1 MQESGA
7 IRINLGLGGD
17 VMNKYHRSSLLLI
30 IIVSITIIL
39 STYWLD
45 LEIGYGIIL
54 LLIAVGYTIYLNFK
68 ALRYEQKKDK
78 QLQ

>member
-1 MQESGA
+1 
-7 IRINLGLGGD
+7 
-17 VMNKYHRSSLLLI
+17 MNKYHRSSLLLI

-54 LLIAVGYTIYLNFK
+54 LFLAVGYTIYLNFK
-68 ALRYEQKKDK
+68 ALRNEQKKDK

>member
-1 MQESGA
+1 
-7 IRINLGLGGD
+7 
-17 VMNKYHRSSLLLI
+17 MNKHHLSSLLLI

-68 ALRYEQKKDK
+68 NFKAEKSGNES
-78 QLQ
+78 

>member
-1 MQESGA
+1 
-7 IRINLGLGGD
+7 
-17 VMNKYHRSSLLLI
+17 MNKYHRSSLLLI
-30 IIVSITIIL
+30 IIVSITVFL

-54 LLIAVGYTIYLNFK
+54 LIIAVGYTIYLNFN
-68 ALRYEQKKDK
+68 ALRNEQKKDK

>member
-1 MQESGA
+1 
-7 IRINLGLGGD
+7 
-17 VMNKYHRSSLLLI
+17 MNKYHRSSLLLI

-54 LLIAVGYTIYLNFK
+54 LIIAVGYTIYLNFK
-68 ALRYEQKKDK
+68 ALRNEQKKDK
-78 QLQ
+78 QLR

>member
-1 MQESGA
+1 
-7 IRINLGLGGD
+7 
-17 VMNKYHRSSLLLI
+17 MNKYHRSSLLLI

-45 LEIGYGIIL
+45 LEIGYGIIFL
-54 LLIAVGYTIYLNFK
+54 FLAVGYTIYLNSK
-68 ALRYEQKKDK
+68 TLRNEQKKDK

>member
-1 MQESGA
+1 
-7 IRINLGLGGD
+7 
-17 VMNKYHRSSLLLI
+17 MNKYHRSSLLLI

-45 LEIGYGIIL
+45 VEIGYGIIL
-54 LLIAVGYTIYLNFK
+54 LFLAVGYTIYLNFK
-68 ALRYEQKKDK
+68 ALRNEQKKDK